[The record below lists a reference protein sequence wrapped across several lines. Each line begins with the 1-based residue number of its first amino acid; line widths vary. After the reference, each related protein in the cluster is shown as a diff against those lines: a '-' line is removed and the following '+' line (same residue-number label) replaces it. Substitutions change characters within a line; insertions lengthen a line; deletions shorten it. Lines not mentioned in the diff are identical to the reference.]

1 VCTLATSLRMMAI
14 KGAHDR
20 EQGNRKIPNNSI
32 DCLFTILKQ
41 IQADKRHTANAWV
54 TRTITKKQR
63 DMLALLGLERKS
75 APGPE
80 KLRISYPGVPETP
93 ESEDPRAKAMPH
105 LSNAAWQRLFF
116 ETRAA

>member
-1 VCTLATSLRMMAI
+1 MCTLATSLRMMAI

-41 IQADKRHTANAWV
+41 IQADKRQTANAWV

-63 DMLALLGLERKS
+63 DMLALLGLENPLWVLK
-75 APGPE
+75 
-80 KLRISYPGVPETP
+80 
-93 ESEDPRAKAMPH
+93 
-105 LSNAAWQRLFF
+105 N
-116 ETRAA
+116 